1 MFTQD
6 DLVDAIME
14 ALGRSGASGSP
25 AGIPSSPRPASRASG
40 AQASSRPS
48 GVSIV
53 PELSEGAVPGSA
65 ENAPRRGGRV
75 FLSEYDLKKAVDWGK
90 KELRVPSGAILSP
103 LALDWIIFKKIRVVE
118 V

>member
-25 AGIPSSPRPASRASG
+25 AGVRSSPRPAGASG
-40 AQASSRPS
+40 TQ
-48 GVSIV
+48 GT
-53 PELSEGAVPGSA
+53 VPGAA

-75 FLSEYDLKKAVDWGK
+75 FLSEYELKKAVDWGK

-103 LALDWIIFKKIRVVE
+103 LALDWIAFKRIRVVE